1 VTEIHDQPADT
12 WRVMDRH
19 QQTIAYIDAET
30 CQQARAA
37 VQRRLDL
44 LSITERGFYLR
55 RLLASEVTAAHQQ
68 WTEARHPGSTGSRP
82 WSSYSLLLPDG
93 SCALVTPGRDRRRWR
108 WTWRAA
114 GTATGPHATRL
125 STRSFPTAQE
135 AMDAAD
141 EELRPGHS
149 TGMLA

>member
-1 VTEIHDQPADT
+1 MTGTPDRPADT

-19 QQTIAYIDAET
+19 QRTIAYVEGET
-30 CQQARAA
+30 HPQARAA
-37 VQRRLDL
+37 VERRLDL

-55 RLLASEVTAAHQQ
+55 RLLASEIPAAHQQ
-68 WTEARHPGSTGSRP
+68 WAEARHPGGDGYRP

-93 SCALVTPGRDRRRWR
+93 SYALVTPGRTRRHWR

-114 GTATGPHATRL
+114 GTATGRHTTRL
-125 STRSFPTAQE
+125 SPGSFPSAQE
-135 AMDAAD
+135 AMAAAD